1 MFDTAMPAAK
11 LIRRYPG
18 MCIATPDVFR
28 RPHEAVLSANDVL
41 LPGNKYFVVRC
52 TTVEKLRRRLSRG
65 EAAAEEEDRSEE
77 SVCDKD
83 FVVPRDG
90 WSLLRKHMREKKFVP
105 PIQRPRM
112 WRESD
117 WEPSLTSIKELS
129 P

>member
-1 MFDTAMPAAK
+1 
-11 LIRRYPG
+11 

-52 TTVEKLRRRLSRG
+52 TTVKKLRRRLSRG
-65 EAAAEEEDRSEE
+65 EAASEEEDDRSEE
-77 SVCDKD
+77 SVCDTD
-83 FVVPRDG
+83 FAVPRDG
-90 WSLLRKHMREKKFVP
+90 WSILRKQMREKKFVP